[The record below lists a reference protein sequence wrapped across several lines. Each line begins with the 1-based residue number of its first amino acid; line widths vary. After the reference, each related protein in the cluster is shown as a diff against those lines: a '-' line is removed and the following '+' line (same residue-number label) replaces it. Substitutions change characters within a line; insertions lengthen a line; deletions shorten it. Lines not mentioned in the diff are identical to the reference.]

1 MKPSNLLVPIIIA
14 AIGLGL
20 FGYAATNKA
29 PKPQEITIGTF
40 SKALGNSPYYVAK
53 SQQLF
58 ENDLDLKGVKINY
71 KEYNDRPSISDALS
85 RGELQTLFSAEAPQI
100 LIKAQGND
108 IRIVNLSASV
118 RQSILVPTDS
128 PIQNVTDLRGKKL
141 AVLQGTSSQ
150 YGLLKILSEAGLKES
165 DLTIQYM
172 PPTEAKAAFESGKLD
187 AWAVWSPFV
196 EQQEV
201 SGKGRLVN
209 GADVTIKSS
218 MSMHENFIE
227 KYPKQAKAIVQE
239 IQKAKKW
246 IVAHPEEAQKIASE
260 QLGLDLAVVQKAWPK
275 HDWAIQLDDAAAAD
289 IQAKADFLT
298 EQDKT
303 RANVK
308 IDVKKELINTEL
320 LRR

>member
-1 MKPSNLLVPIIIA
+1 MKPSNLLIPIIVV

-29 PKPQEITIGTF
+29 PKPQEVTIGTF
-40 SKALGNSPYYVAK
+40 SKALGNSPYYVAR

-58 ENDLDLKGVKINY
+58 ENDPALKGVKINY

-128 PIQNVTDLRGKKL
+128 PIQNITDLKGNKL

-172 PPTEAKAAFESGKLD
+172 PPAEARAAFESGKLD

-218 MSMHENFIE
+218 MAIDANFI
-227 KYPKQAKAIVQE
+227 KRYPKQAKAIV
-239 IQKAKKW
+239 KAVQQAKDW
-246 IVAHPEEAQKIASE
+246 IITHPEEAQKVASE
-260 QLGLDLAVVQKAWPK
+260 QLGLDLTVVQKAWPK
-275 HDWAIQLDDAAAAD
+275 HNWAITLDDAAIAD
-289 IQAKADFLT
+289 IQEKTDFLT
-298 EQDKT
+298 AQDQT
-303 RANVK
+303 RAGIK
-308 IDVKKELINTEL
+308 LDVKKELIDTEL